1 MGFLWLIGFYLYGV
15 GKTHVGELG
24 ASICWPIFMTIMVV
38 VANVWGLLTGEWK
51 NADRRAFHYLGAG
64 IALIITASVVIAL
77 AG

>member
-1 MGFLWLIGFYLYGV
+1 
-15 GKTHVGELG
+15 
-24 ASICWPIFMTIMVV
+24 MTIMVV